1 VFTSLLMNQSAN
13 TEIQLVGI
21 EACRKK
27 VFPNNDGP
35 SFRTFNKWKAQG
47 FLPYH
52 KIGKRVFMD
61 PRAVRAAL
69 DKQFKIEPTAI

>member
-1 VFTSLLMNQSAN
+1 MTLSK
-13 TEIQLVGI
+13 TPEIQLVGMK
-21 EACRKK
+21 ACLEL
-27 VFPNNDGP
+27 VFPGGDRP

-69 DKQFKIEPTAI
+69 DKQFKIEPTAR